1 MYPCQRTNLA
11 LPPKAT
17 RQRTPGDVGSINS
30 DIRRRDQGK
39 QREARV
45 LLAPVYGWFTEG
57 FDTLDLKEAKKLLE
71 ELSS

>member
-1 MYPCQRTNLA
+1 MYPCQRPTWLCRR
-11 LPPKAT
+11 KQT